1 MGWWEVDS
9 KGNQS
14 FEINLQNVTQSLQ
27 VTLETVEDEEDWDFL
42 KCDELG
48 NVLISRIG
56 MPLTYDSVSFDFKV
70 KIASHSL
77 KKQRKRD
84 FRFLAGNRGLCQLR
98 GERSGHLLPAEPGN
112 DRGLGDQEKVEGR
125 VTGSDVLKQLY
136 S

>member
-56 MPLTYDSVSFDFKV
+56 MPLTYDSVSFDFQV
-70 KIASHSL
+70 
-77 KKQRKRD
+77 
-84 FRFLAGNRGLCQLR
+84 
-98 GERSGHLLPAEPGN
+98 
-112 DRGLGDQEKVEGR
+112 
-125 VTGSDVLKQLY
+125 
-136 S
+136 